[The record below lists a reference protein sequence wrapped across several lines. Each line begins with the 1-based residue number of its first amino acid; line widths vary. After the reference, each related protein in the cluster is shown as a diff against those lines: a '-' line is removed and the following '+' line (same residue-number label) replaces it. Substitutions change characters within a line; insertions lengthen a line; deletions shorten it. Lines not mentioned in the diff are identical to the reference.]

1 MLEVIYAREGWP
13 KVIFEEHF
21 ITEDVDTFAWFMVKC
36 VNHYHWLCG
45 PMNHLPHE

>member
-1 MLEVIYAREGWP
+1 MLEVIYTREGWP

-36 VNHYHWLCG
+36 VNHWLCG